1 MEAIMALR
9 DLISWGRDQ
18 PSVPSR
24 RGEEVSP
31 FLTLHR
37 EMNRLFDD
45 VFNGFGNTPSLLGR
59 MPAWPSVE
67 VVQSDKDIR
76 VSAELPGLDEKDV
89 EVLVDDDVL
98 TIRGEK
104 RSETQDKERR
114 FTERTYG
121 RFERVIPLPF
131 AVEEDKAE
139 ASFTNGVLTV
149 ALPRSA
155 QAQCLLPGDYATCSA
170 ALRSSLMRAFS
181 PRRLA
186 MVPVVNRPCL

>member
-1 MEAIMALR
+1 MALR
-9 DLISWGRDQ
+9 DLITWGRDQ

-45 VFNGFGNTPSLLGR
+45 VFNTFGATSLANR

-67 VVQSDKDIR
+67 VIQSDKDIR
-76 VSAELPGLDEKDV
+76 ISAELPGLDEKDV
-89 EVLVDDDVL
+89 EVLVDNDAL

-104 RSETQDKERR
+104 RSETQDQERR
-114 FTERTYG
+114 FSERHYG

-139 ASFTNGVLTV
+139 ASFNNGVLTV
-149 ALPRSA
+149 TLPKSA
-155 QAQCLLPGDYATCSA
+155 KAEEKAKRIAIGRKSEGDTKH
-170 ALRSSLMRAFS
+170 
-181 PRRLA
+181 
-186 MVPVVNRPCL
+186 

>member
-9 DLISWGRDQ
+9 DLITWGRDQ
-18 PSVPSR
+18 SPAPSQR
-24 RGEEVSP
+24 REEVRP

-45 VFNGFGNTPSLLGR
+45 VFNSFGNTPSLLR
-59 MPAWPSVE
+59 RLPAWPSLE
-67 VVQSDKDIR
+67 VVQSDQDIR

-104 RSETQDKERR
+104 RAETEDKERR

-139 ASFTNGVLTV
+139 ASFHNGVLTV
-149 ALPRSA
+149 TLLRSA
-155 QAQCLLPGDYATCSA
+155 KAEDTKH
-170 ALRSSLMRAFS
+170 
-181 PRRLA
+181 
-186 MVPVVNRPCL
+186 